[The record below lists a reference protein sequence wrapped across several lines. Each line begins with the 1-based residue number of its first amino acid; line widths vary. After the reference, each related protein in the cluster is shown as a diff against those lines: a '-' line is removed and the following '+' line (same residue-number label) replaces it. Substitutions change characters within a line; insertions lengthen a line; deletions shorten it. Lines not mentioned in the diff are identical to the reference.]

1 MLYSDLDDIYDEF
14 LKFQKAK
21 KDSSGS
27 HLNGQIQALVDML
40 VAEEGISLGSVL

>member
-1 MLYSDLDDIYDEF
+1 LDDIYDEF
-14 LKFQKAK
+14 LKFQAAK
-21 KDSSGS
+21 NDKDSNGS